1 MASSHN
7 LSSLKAEPPATAADE
22 GAGGAVTVPTH
33 ASAGVGGGGGGSG
46 GGGSDALVLTVK
58 ILSARNIRG
67 AKGDKV
73 NSFVRVQMADF
84 DFVDSPVIIE
94 SPNPQ
99 YDFKWEQSFH
109 VDETLIDTFA
119 NKRLSITLIESLPK
133 EKTAVLGDS
142 SLSMFPHFLKF
153 PPRDPTR
160 PDAPLHAPALSFRA
174 TAPIAYVNTR
184 LLGKDADDPARIGP
198 DLDVEVLIS
207 RPLVQPE
214 VVEAGTFLTFRVDD
228 VAPVPEEW
236 SCKEGNEKDLNSNLY
251 SYSLNFMLPAESAPE
266 RLISISNGSLLMS
279 DTAINNDPSQMGPI
293 PITVPKPNTSAAG
306 TFNTTA
312 SDFPDAHG
320 GAGVDGADSSGGG
333 AGGGGAL
340 ATPTGGPAGV
350 APGSDGAFPATAA
363 ADAANAAAA
372 AAAPAAA
379 APPPPKAEKQGSSE
393 PVKKVMWSPSPT
405 PYLVWM
411 PPTAVV
417 RLREKIVRKEH
428 VDVEF
433 ARTLL
438 PRFAHLADTNAAKYR
453 GRTTLDL
460 SCLLFPRVMGV
471 RGRWPIESSETG
483 ASGSGAGQSHPTTA
497 DPAKDMGAAAVGP
510 GGESSAVGHTA
521 GATATTT
528 TTTATPGGKRKK
540 DETPVTN
547 IYRAAGTTVGLELLL
562 EKPLLDKKKL
572 QPITKSVSDF
582 IPKRVIAPH
591 LLFSKRSQRADEEYE
606 SQLQKVVRK
615 LVWEFDSQFKAAD
628 NAGDA
633 GLGADEAQR
642 RRAFFFHLN
651 KSGAYFEFKEQ
662 IKGAVVE
669 VVRERFKRKSPFA
682 SQPEMHLFMSELY
695 VHLTDK
701 MHEVLTRTF
710 RDRKRTSEPAA
721 SASAA
726 DDFHILKAWAADA
739 EIDRWVAGAERWHSE
754 RVVRFED
761 SMQAWFDYGCFCLR
775 NGMPDKGE
783 ECFKEILGR
792 NPKHIPGLLAY
803 GSYCSINERFE
814 QARVLLVTAVELQP
828 KYVMGLT
835 ILGLFYDVLGEE
847 EESEIK
853 LVEAQKVHK
862 LSAAGSAES
871 GAQSIFL
878 SAAEFLIHCHAGQLA
893 ERALSQEILQ
903 SNATVLPKLLLS
915 KLELQRSNFRLAEEH
930 LQAALEVQQ
939 DHPDVWAAL
948 GHLQFLQKQWD
959 AAKASYETVLTLSQE
974 PNNVALVYT
983 RLGSL
988 YLRQKVADL
997 ASARMAKSMYLRAC
1011 AAGPSAASWLGVG
1024 KACMAAEEWEEAEDA
1039 LAEANVLN
1047 NRHADVWAY
1056 LALLNL
1062 QLKREFEGNQCIAQ
1076 ALRLGIRDA
1085 AVLRAVSDALMKAQQ
1100 HTAAVECLRMCLEIE
1115 PDDAS
1120 SRAAFVRLLQ
1130 QASHGKDT
1138 SAEPANDVKKP
1149 SRDVGFAV

>member
-1 MASSHN
+1 MASSQN
-7 LSSLKAEPPATAADE
+7 LSSLKAEPPASAGDDGGGALTMPANVGA
-22 GAGGAVTVPTH
+22 GAGG
-33 ASAGVGGGGGGSG
+33 SSVGA
-46 GGGSDALVLTVK
+46 DALVLTVK
-58 ILSARNIRG
+58 VLSARNIRG

-84 DFVDSPVIIE
+84 DFVDSPVITE

-153 PPRDPTR
+153 SPRDPTR
-160 PDAPLHAPALSFRA
+160 PDAPLQAPPLSFRS
-174 TAPIAYVNTR
+174 TTPIAYINTR

-198 DLDVEVLIS
+198 DFDVEVSIS

-214 VVEAGTFLTFRVDD
+214 IVEAGTFLTFKVDD

-279 DTAINNDPSQMGPI
+279 DTAINNDPSQIGPI
-293 PITVPKPNTSAAG
+293 PITVPKPNTSTAG
-306 TFNTTA
+306 TFNSTV
-312 SDFPDAHG
+312 SDFPDSHG
-320 GAGVDGADSSGGG
+320 AAGVDGGDAGGG
-333 AGGGGAL
+333 AMS
-340 ATPTGGPAGV
+340 TPTAGGPAGV
-350 APGSDGAFPATAA
+350 PPGSDGAFPAAA
-363 ADAANAAAA
+363 ATDTAGAAGAAT
-372 AAAPAAA
+372 AAA
-379 APPPPKAEKQGSSE
+379 APPPPVKAEKAGSSE
-393 PVKKVMWSPSPT
+393 PVKKVVWTPPA

-411 PPTAVV
+411 PPAAVV
-417 RLREKIVRKEH
+417 RLREKIVRKEL

-471 RGRWPIESSETG
+471 RGRWPIDSSESS
-483 ASGSGAGQSHPTTA
+483 GSGQSHPTTA
-497 DPAKDMGAAAVGP
+497 EPAKEPGAVGAS
-510 GGESSAVGHTA
+510 GGESSAAVHTVG
-521 GATATTT
+521 
-528 TTTATPGGKRKK
+528 TTTAPTGGGKRKK
-540 DETPVTN
+540 DETQVTN
-547 IYRAAGTTVGLELLL
+547 LYRAAGTTVGLELLL

-591 LLFSKRSQRADEEYE
+591 LLFTKRSQRADEEYE
-606 SQLQKVVRK
+606 AQLQKVVRK
-615 LVWEFDSQFKAAD
+615 LVWEFESQFKATEMAS
-628 NAGDA
+628 DA

-669 VVRERFKRKSPFA
+669 IVRERFKRKSPFV
-682 SQPEMHLFMSELY
+682 SRPEMHLFMSELY

-739 EIDRWVAGAERWHSE
+739 ETDRWVAGAERWHSE

-792 NPKHIPGLLAY
+792 NPKHIPSLLAY
-803 GSYCSINERFE
+803 GSYCCISERFE
-814 QARVLLVTAVELQP
+814 EARVLLVTAVELQP
-828 KYVMGLT
+828 KYIMGLT

-847 EESEIK
+847 EESEIN
-853 LVEAQKVHK
+853 LLEAQKVHK
-862 LSAAGSAES
+862 QSAAAE

-878 SAAEFLIHCHAGQLA
+878 LAAEFLIHCHAGQLA

-903 SNATVLPKLLLS
+903 SNAMVRPKLLLHQ
-915 KLELQRSNFRLAEEH
+915 LELQRSNFRLAEEH

-948 GHLQFLQKQWD
+948 GHLHFLQKQWD
-959 AAKASYETVLTLSQE
+959 AAKSSYETVLTLSQE
-974 PNNVALVYT
+974 PNNISLVYT

-988 YLRQKVADL
+988 HLRQKAGD
-997 ASARMAKSMYLRAC
+997 AGSARMAKSMFLRAC

-1062 QLKREFEGNQCIAQ
+1062 QLNREFEGNQCIAQ

-1085 AVLRAVSDALMKAQQ
+1085 AVLRSVSDALLKAQQ
-1100 HTAAVECLRMCLEIE
+1100 HAAAVECLRMCLEIE
-1115 PDDAS
+1115 PEDAS
-1120 SRAAFVRLLQ
+1120 SRAAFTRILQ
-1130 QASHGKDT
+1130 QAPHDIA
-1138 SAEPANDVKKP
+1138 AETTASDFKKP